1 MTPRIITPNVSPIIQ
16 EIRGKTTVSD
26 LLRNILPTLNP
37 ANPILLQAGTGAGKT
52 RAILDVVVPFAAEHG
67 QKILFVSSRAA
78 ISTQFK
84 TNLARAIKR
93 PEILTEYTA
102 EGLRKL
108 QEIGHVKI
116 LTFHALWGQL
126 CSGNID
132 LRSFDYLV
140 WDEIHALALDS
151 TFVPYTGELLG
162 RVVRSCAG
170 VRRIYLSATPEPILD
185 KLAQWEGLP
194 VLTVYRW
201 KSQYDR
207 FLLHFYNGLKD
218 LAQHF
223 RSIPEDER
231 VLIFVS
237 SVREGEVLQRMFPD
251 SYLITSETRNHA
263 PDKWEQLLSTQ
274 TLPTRFTITTT
285 TLDAGV
291 SLTDPALKHIV
302 CESLDFAQIVQEAG
316 RKRLKSGE
324 KLNIYLR
331 DPTRQQLGNQLKST
345 QQTLANLAVCTETPN
360 TFVRRFILGNEQPEL
375 RGMCCSNELLG
386 MAWDKITQGFYG
398 NPTNF
403 IKFSVN
409 PLAVDRLMQQAALY
423 SRLLAKKGDRP
434 LEKHICKLFGQQVPQ
449 DPSCWLDGSHV
460 TSNDHS
466 FLQWLAE
473 KVNQSMGTESE
484 RTKFAADFRS
494 KYEAVYGPRK
504 GSRADR
510 PTWGLSII
518 KKILAELNLGYKM
531 ESDRGVW
538 YLVDTRI
545 VP

>member
-1 MTPRIITPNVSPIIQ
+1 MSRILGIPRCHPNYVQVSPKIS
-16 EIRGKTTVSD
+16 VSQQ
-26 LLRNILPTLNP
+26 LAILLPTLIP
-37 ANPILLQAGTGAGKT
+37 DTPVLIQAGTGAGKT
-52 RAILDVVVPFAAEHG
+52 RAILDTLVPYALEHE
-67 QKILFVSSRAA
+67 QKVLFISSRAA
-78 ISTQFK
+78 ISVQFK
-84 TNLARAIKR
+84 ANLAHAIGQ
-93 PEILTEYTA
+93 EDILTDYTP

-108 QEIGHVKI
+108 KKIGPVQI
-116 LTFHALWGQL
+116 LTFHSLWAKL
-126 CSGNID
+126 NAHSVD
-132 LRSFDYLV
+132 LRSFDWLV
-140 WDEIHALALDS
+140 WDEVHALALDG
-151 TFVPYTGELLG
+151 TFVPYTGELLR
-162 RVVRSCAG
+162 RVIRSSAG

-185 KLAQWEGLP
+185 KLAQWEGFP
-194 VLTVYRW
+194 ALTIYRW
-201 KSQYDR
+201 KSRYDQ
-207 FLLHFYNGLKD
+207 FVLHFYNNLDD
-218 LAQHF
+218 LAKYF
-223 RSIPEDER
+223 KVIPHEEHA
-231 VLIFVS
+231 LIFVS
-237 SVREGEVLQRMFPD
+237 SIREGKALLKMLPD
-251 SYLITSETRNHA
+251 SRLLTSESRA
-263 PDKWEQLLSTQ
+263 DDPSEWQRLLTTQ
-274 TLPTRFTITTT
+274 TLPVRVTIATT

-302 CESLDFAQIVQEAG
+302 CESLNFAQIIQESG

-324 KLNIYLR
+324 NLNLYLKS
-331 DPTRQQLGNQLKST
+331 PTRQQLGNRLKHT
-345 QQTLANLAVCTETPN
+345 KETVANLALCEENPAA
-360 TFVRRFILGNEQPEL
+360 FVQRFILGNEQPEL

-398 NPTNF
+398 NLTNF

-423 SRLLAKKGDRP
+423 SRLLAKKDDRP
-434 LEKHICKLFGQQVPQ
+434 FEKHICKLFGQQVPQ

-473 KVNQSMGTESE
+473 EVNQSMGTESE
-484 RTKFAADFRS
+484 RTKFATDFRS